1 MVLESGNHESAEM
14 APATFVLL
22 HGAWHGGWCYRDTA
36 RVLREAGHT
45 VYTPTLTGLGERAHL
60 NSHAITL
67 ETHIRDVC
75 GVLEA
80 EELHNVILVGH
91 SYGGMVI
98 TGVADRMSDRIQS
111 LVYLDAFVP
120 EHGQSFN
127 DCIRL
132 AFSEENAAAYLSAF
146 RADAMTG
153 NGGLT
158 LPVPAAAFN
167 VEPKNRAWIDRRC
180 SPQAFATFETQVLL
194 TGRGAA
200 IKDRLYILAEG
211 WGPSP
216 FPYYAK
222 QVTGKAGWRVSRLPC
237 SHDVMIDM
245 PVELANL
252 LMTLTPITRDTTAA
266 ESLR

>member
-1 MVLESGNHESAEM
+1 MTLESWNQEALKMEPS
-14 APATFVLL
+14 TFVLL

-36 RVLREAGHT
+36 RVLRETGHT

-60 NSHAITL
+60 NNHAVTL

-80 EELHNVILVGH
+80 EELYDVILVGH

-98 TGVADRMSDRIQS
+98 TGVADRMSDRIKS

-120 EHGQSFN
+120 EHGQSLN

-146 RADAMTG
+146 RTGAMTG
-153 NGGLT
+153 NCGLT

-167 VEPKNRAWIDRRC
+167 VEPEYRAWIDRRC

-194 TGRGAA
+194 TDRGAT
-200 IKDRLYILAEG
+200 IKDRFFILAEG

-222 QVTGKAGWRVSRLPC
+222 QVTGKTGWRVSRLPC
-237 SHDVMIDM
+237 GHDVMVDM
-245 PVELANL
+245 PVELATL
-252 LMTLTPITRDTTAA
+252 LTTLPLPLPLLV
-266 ESLR
+266 E